1 MIWLLVFYSSYSLF
15 VFKWKYIWLCIYVH
29 AHVHILYTHLCM
41 HMHACVC
48 ISVWVCMYIYIY
60 ISIYVLKFC
69 LNSTIFFWH
78 PQKLRQGVYLRD
90 FSIVIYEKFNS
101 NFPVLFSYFF
111 HLVCKCFKLLFSP
124 FLLVSKLYELNLW
137 FQRCP
142 EA

>member
-29 AHVHILYTHLCM
+29 AHVHILYTHICM

-60 ISIYVLKFC
+60 IYMLKFC

-78 PQKLRQGVYLRD
+78 SQKLRQGVYLRD

-111 HLVCKCFKLLFSP
+111 HLVCKFFKLLFSP

>member
-29 AHVHILYTHLCM
+29 AHVHILYTHICM

-60 ISIYVLKFC
+60 MLKFC

-111 HLVCKCFKLLFSP
+111 HLVCKFFKLLFSP

-137 FQRCP
+137 FQRCL
-142 EA
+142 EV